1 MARTI
6 GSLLTEA
13 RVILQDQESG
23 AYRFPDAD
31 LIQAF
36 NGALL
41 EAKTKRPDLFLGMG
55 LRTAVPT
62 YDAVADLTT
71 AFPLDDVAYT
81 PILYYIV
88 GRTELRES
96 TYSDDSRAVSLMN
109 KFVSQLTGVIS

>member
-13 RVILQDQESG
+13 RVILQDTESG
-23 AYRFPDAD
+23 AYRFPDAE
-31 LIQAF
+31 LFQAF

-41 EAKTKRPDLFLGMG
+41 EARTKRPDLFLGMG
-55 LRTAVPT
+55 LRTAVPA
-62 YDAVADLTT
+62 YDATVDLTT

-88 GRTELRES
+88 GRTELRDS
-96 TYSDDSRAVSLMN
+96 TYSDDSRAVSMMN